1 MFIPVK
7 LPKEQ
12 KDDIVRSVQSYFEEE
27 RSESIGS
34 ISAES
39 LIDFMLKEL
48 GPYVYNQAISDAR
61 KLMQDKTAQIEDE
74 LYALE
79 KPIRNI
85 R

>member
-1 MFIPVK
+1 MIPVK
-7 LPKEQ
+7 MPKEQ
-12 KDDIVRSVQSYFEEE
+12 KDALIRSVQTYFEEE
-27 RSESIGS
+27 RSETIGS

-48 GPYVYNQAISDAR
+48 APYAYNQAIADAR
-61 KLMQDKTAQIEDE
+61 RLMQDKSAQIEDE

-79 KPIRNI
+79 KPIRPI